1 MGAVAWPLS
10 RHKAAPVALR
20 ERYRPA
26 RLGLQRHESGRLGYL
41 PALYR
46 AAMLAIEGSPGER
59 VMSQEPKPVPAGF
72 SEQQLHTL
80 FELIS
85 DGIWDWHA
93 NSGYVYRNPGW
104 YAMLGYESHSL
115 ANTVLTW
122 ESVIHP
128 EDYPR
133 VMAHFEAYINQ
144 RNERY
149 RIEYRCRCQDGSYLW
164 IEDSG
169 HIIARNEDGSVA
181 RMLGAHRNI
190 DAGKRLVIELQQKNQ
205 SLETLVAERTREL
218 SWVNQQLQRQLDENL
233 ELAERDAL
241 TRTANRYRLEKTL
254 QQECERARRFR
265 QPLSLIVMDVDDF
278 KPINDCHGHARG
290 DAALV
295 EVVECVRRCLR
306 PQDLLARWGGD
317 EFVAVLPQTPVEE
330 ALEISGA
337 IRQAMEA
344 VEPIGDCRL
353 TMSFGVVRWQDDEDQ
368 HDLLARADRALYRAK
383 AAGKNTIFE

>member
-1 MGAVAWPLS
+1 
-10 RHKAAPVALR
+10 
-20 ERYRPA
+20 
-26 RLGLQRHESGRLGYL
+26 
-41 PALYR
+41 
-46 AAMLAIEGSPGER
+46 
-59 VMSQEPKPVPAGF
+59 MSQEPKPVPAGF

-104 YAMLGYESHSL
+104 YAMLGYESHSM

-218 SWVNQQLQRQLDENL
+218 SWVNQQLQRQLEENL

-278 KPINDCHGHARG
+278 KPINDRHGHARG

-295 EVVECVRRCLR
+295 EVVECIRGCLR

-317 EFVAVLPQTPVEE
+317 EFVAVLPQTPVEQ

-368 HDLLARADRALYRAK
+368 HDLLARADQALYRAK